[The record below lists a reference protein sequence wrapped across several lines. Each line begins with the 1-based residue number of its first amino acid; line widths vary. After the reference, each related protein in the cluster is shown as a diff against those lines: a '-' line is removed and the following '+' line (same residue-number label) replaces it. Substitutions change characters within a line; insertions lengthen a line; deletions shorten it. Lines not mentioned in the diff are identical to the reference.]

1 MNILTFI
8 LLIILYISLMFVA
21 TWFLIII
28 DDLFLNNTI
37 QNTFSNIINKILNK
51 GGKDEW
57 KRIIKFTMFSR

>member
-8 LLIILYISLMFVA
+8 LLIILYITLMFVA

-37 QNTFSNIINKILNK
+37 QNTFSNILNKIIK
-51 GGKDEW
+51 GGKND
-57 KRIIKFTMFSR
+57 

>member
-37 QNTFSNIINKILNK
+37 QNTFSNIINKILKK
-51 GGKDEW
+51 GGKDE
-57 KRIIKFTMFSR
+57 

>member
-1 MNILTFI
+1 MNIFIFI

-37 QNTFSNIINKILNK
+37 QNIFSNILNK
-51 GGKDEW
+51 GGKE
-57 KRIIKFTMFSR
+57 